1 MQALYELLS
10 HLGGWNWVIF
20 ALLLLALETVVPGV
34 HFLWF
39 GLAAFIVGAI
49 ALVLSAAGPEY
60 AGYFVWQVQIILFAL
75 VAMVTVFFVR
85 RYSAAGA
92 NDATDAPSLNVRAE
106 QYVGRSTTVIVP
118 IQGGRG
124 KVKIGDSLWQ
134 AEGVDAP
141 EGARVKITGVNG
153 SVLVVE
159 PE

>member
-1 MQALYELLS
+1 MHGIYELLS
-10 HLGGWNWVIF
+10 HLGGWNWVIV
-20 ALLLLALETVVPGV
+20 AMLLLVLETVVPGV

-49 ALVLSAAGPEY
+49 ALVVSAGGPEY
-60 AGYFVWQVQIILFAL
+60 ADAFVWQFQIIAFAL
-75 VAMVTVFFVR
+75 ISMVTVFFVR
-85 RYSAAGA
+85 RYASADGSE
-92 NDATDAPSLNVRAE
+92 ATDAPSLNVRAE
-106 QYVGRSTTVIVP
+106 QYVGRSTTVMVA

-134 AEGVDAP
+134 AEGADAP
-141 EGARVKITGVNG
+141 VGARVKVVGVNG